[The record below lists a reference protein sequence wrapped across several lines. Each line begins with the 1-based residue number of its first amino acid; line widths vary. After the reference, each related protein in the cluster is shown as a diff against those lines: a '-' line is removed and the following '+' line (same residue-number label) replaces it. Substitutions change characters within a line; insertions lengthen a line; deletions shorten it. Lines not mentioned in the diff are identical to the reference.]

1 MTGFAVPKAA
11 SDVSLIFSICQLR
24 YCNLTFLNLSCY
36 SHDVKAILSQFAK
49 QLDNNEAPSV
59 PKSKKTR
66 VPAKRKA
73 HILVN
78 DLSDDDNDDDN
89 DNDNDDDDDNDNDN
103 DDDDDN
109 VSDGMCCNASDDTLD
124 QDEDVIRAAEE
135 AQEADLNDAAE
146 SAGLEVTV
154 MDNEQKAASTAL
166 SKASVVVFHFNKC
179 LLIMLDSSRDL
190 RTR

>member
-1 MTGFAVPKAA
+1 LTGFAVPKAA
-11 SDVSLIFSICQLR
+11 SDVSLIFSICRLR

-73 HILVN
+73 RILVN
-78 DLSDDDNDDDN
+78 DSSDDDDI
-89 DNDNDDDDDNDNDN
+89 
-103 DDDDDN
+103 
-109 VSDGMCCNASDDTLD
+109 SDGMRHDASDDTLD
-124 QDEDVIRAAEE
+124 QDEDVIRVAEE

-154 MDNEQKAASTAL
+154 MDDEQKAASTAL
-166 SKASVVVFHFNKC
+166 SKASVVVFHFNKR

>member
-11 SDVSLIFSICQLR
+11 SDVSLIFSICRLR
-24 YCNLTFLNLSCY
+24 YCNWTFLNLSCY

-73 HILVN
+73 CILVN
-78 DLSDDDNDDDN
+78 DSS
-89 DNDNDDDDDNDNDN
+89 DDDDD
-103 DDDDDN
+103 DDDDDD
-109 VSDGMCCNASDDTLD
+109 VSDGMRRDASDDTLD
-124 QDEDVIRAAEE
+124 QDEDVIHAAEE

-154 MDNEQKAASTAL
+154 MDDEQKAASTAL
-166 SKASVVVFHFNKC
+166 SKASVVVFHFNKR
-179 LLIMLDSSRDL
+179 LLIMLDSSQDL